1 MLYAIVVVLVLI
13 ADQLMKYWVTANIT
27 LNSGSVELIPGI
39 LKLVNIHNDG
49 AAFSL
54 FPGYRWIF
62 VGLAAAVTIAVILAL
77 IFHWIK
83 SGFGRWMAVLTMA
96 GALGNAIDRAIYG
109 YVVDMFVIE
118 PVKFIQVF
126 NVADIFITVGGILF
140 CLYLII
146 SGGRYQVKRAASP
159 SGEDTA
165 VGPVEEPELAE
176 EIVDV
181 PVKEPDVPEEVAE
194 KPDAEAPEEEISPE
208 PEPDEEE
215 IEDEEETS
223 EEYSLFADEPAEEE
237 PEEEL
242 EEVSETPVE
251 EDAPFQEE
259 PEEEGDL
266 EEESSPDE
274 EDSLEEEPASD
285 EEDSLEEPLPNEE
298 DALEEESA
306 PDEED
311 VLEEESAPDE
321 EDPSPDEEAVPEE
334 GLAPSEE
341 AAPEEDLHQENT
353 APAEEEYLE
362 EPTQMEMDLDP
373 ETEEDVPEEK
383 PEDLPVADPVEP
395 ETEEEFSFTLEDIL
409 NEFR

>member
-146 SGGRYQVKRAASP
+146 SGGRYQVKRVTSPGGDDAAK
-159 SGEDTA
+159 
-165 VGPVEEPELAE
+165 GPVEELEPAAE
-176 EIVDV
+176 IEAV
-181 PVKEPDVPEEVAE
+181 PVEEPDVLEEDTE
-194 KPDAEAPEEEISPE
+194 EPDEEAPEAGDALQE
-208 PEPDEEE
+208 PEPDEEEE

-223 EEYSLFADEPAEEE
+223 EEYILSTDEPAEEDS
-237 PEEEL
+237 EEE
-242 EEVSETPVE
+242 VE
-251 EDAPFQEE
+251 EGSEDPVDEEPPFQKE
-259 PEEEGDL
+259 PV
-266 EEESSPDE
+266 
-274 EDSLEEEPASD
+274 
-285 EEDSLEEPLPNEE
+285 
-298 DALEEESA
+298 
-306 PDEED
+306 EED
-311 VLEEESAPDE
+311 VLEEEPVSEEETPKEELVPDEDALPEEETAPDE
-321 EDPSPDEEAVPEE
+321 ETASEEEPVSDEEAVPEE
-334 GLAPSEE
+334 ELTQEE
-341 AAPEEDLHQENT
+341 AEPTEED
-353 APAEEEYLE
+353 YLE

-373 ETEEDVPEEK
+373 EPEEVVPAEESE
-383 PEDLPVADPVEP
+383 PEELPVAEPEIEPEEP

>member
-13 ADQLMKYWVTANIT
+13 ADQLVKYWVTANIT

-146 SGGRYQVKRAASP
+146 SGGRYQVKRVASP
-159 SGEDTA
+159 DGKPTA
-165 VGPVEEPELAE
+165 KAPLEELEPAE
-176 EIVDV
+176 EIPVAIAEDEEPV
-181 PVKEPDVPEEVAE
+181 PTEEDEEVTE
-194 KPDAEAPEEEISPE
+194 
-208 PEPDEEE
+208 DE
-215 IEDEEETS
+215 EEETS
-223 EEYSLFADEPAEEE
+223 EEYSLASDESTEEESEEEAEEE
-237 PEEEL
+237 PEEIL
-242 EEVSETPVE
+242 QEEVP
-251 EDAPFQEE
+251 AQEE
-259 PEEEGDL
+259 PEEEAAP
-266 EEESSPDE
+266 E
-274 EDSLEEEPASD
+274 EEEPAPV
-285 EEDSLEEPLPNEE
+285 EEVVPEEEAAPDQEA
-298 DALEEESA
+298 ALEEESET
-306 PDEED
+306 DEET
-311 VLEEESAPDE
+311 V
-321 EDPSPDEEAVPEE
+321 
-334 GLAPSEE
+334 
-341 AAPEEDLHQENT
+341 PEEDLSREEP

-373 ETEEDVPEEK
+373 EPEEVVPAEE
-383 PEDLPVADPVEP
+383 PEELPAAEPETEPVES

>member
-13 ADQLMKYWVTANIT
+13 ADQLVKYWVTANIT

-146 SGGRYQVKRAASP
+146 SGGRYQVKRVASP
-159 SGEDTA
+159 DGKPTAKAPLEELEPAEEIPVAIAEDEE
-165 VGPVEEPELAE
+165 PVPTEEVEETLDDEPTEEEPEDA
-176 EIVDV
+176 
-181 PVKEPDVPEEVAE
+181 PVVPES
-194 KPDAEAPEEEISPE
+194 DPE
-208 PEPDEEE
+208 DEEV
-215 IEDEEETS
+215 IEDEEEETS
-223 EEYSLFADEPAEEE
+223 EEYSLASDESTEEESEEEAEEE
-237 PEEEL
+237 PEEIL
-242 EEVSETPVE
+242 QEEVP
-251 EDAPFQEE
+251 AQEE
-259 PEEEGDL
+259 PEEEAAP
-266 EEESSPDE
+266 E
-274 EDSLEEEPASD
+274 EEEPAPV
-285 EEDSLEEPLPNEE
+285 EEVVPEEEAAPDQEA
-298 DALEEESA
+298 ALEEESET
-306 PDEED
+306 DEET
-311 VLEEESAPDE
+311 V
-321 EDPSPDEEAVPEE
+321 
-334 GLAPSEE
+334 
-341 AAPEEDLHQENT
+341 PEEDLSREEP

-373 ETEEDVPEEK
+373 EPEEVVPAEE
-383 PEDLPVADPVEP
+383 PEELPAAEPETEPVES

>member
-13 ADQLMKYWVTANIT
+13 ADQLVKYWVTANIT

-146 SGGRYQVKRAASP
+146 SGGRYQVKRVASP
-159 SGEDTA
+159 DGKPTAKAPLEELEPAEEIPVAIAEDEEPIPTEE
-165 VGPVEEPELAE
+165 VEETLDDEPTEEEPEDA
-176 EIVDV
+176 
-181 PVKEPDVPEEVAE
+181 PVVPE
-194 KPDAEAPEEEISPE
+194 SE
-208 PEPDEEE
+208 PEDEEVT
-215 IEDEEETS
+215 EDEEEETS
-223 EEYSLFADEPAEEE
+223 EEYSLASDESTEEESEEEAEEE
-237 PEEEL
+237 PEEIL
-242 EEVSETPVE
+242 QEEVP
-251 EDAPFQEE
+251 AQEE
-259 PEEEGDL
+259 PEEEAAP
-266 EEESSPDE
+266 E
-274 EDSLEEEPASD
+274 EEEPAPV
-285 EEDSLEEPLPNEE
+285 EEVVPEEEAAPDQEA
-298 DALEEESA
+298 ALEEESET
-306 PDEED
+306 DEET
-311 VLEEESAPDE
+311 V
-321 EDPSPDEEAVPEE
+321 
-334 GLAPSEE
+334 
-341 AAPEEDLHQENT
+341 PEEDLSREEP

-373 ETEEDVPEEK
+373 EPEEVVPAEE
-383 PEDLPVADPVEP
+383 PEELPAAEPETEPVES

>member
-13 ADQLMKYWVTANIT
+13 ADQLVKYWVTANIT

-146 SGGRYQVKRAASP
+146 SGGRYQVKRVASP
-159 SGEDTA
+159 DGKPTAKAPLEELEPAEEIPVAIAEDEE
-165 VGPVEEPELAE
+165 PVPTEEVEETLDDEPTEEEPEDA
-176 EIVDV
+176 
-181 PVKEPDVPEEVAE
+181 PVVPE
-194 KPDAEAPEEEISPE
+194 SE
-208 PEPDEEE
+208 PEDEEVT
-215 IEDEEETS
+215 EDEEEETS
-223 EEYSLFADEPAEEE
+223 EEYSLASDESTEEESEEEAEEE
-237 PEEEL
+237 PEEIL
-242 EEVSETPVE
+242 QEEVP
-251 EDAPFQEE
+251 AQEE
-259 PEEEGDL
+259 PEEEAAP
-266 EEESSPDE
+266 E
-274 EDSLEEEPASD
+274 EEEPAPV
-285 EEDSLEEPLPNEE
+285 EEVVPEEEAAPDQEA
-298 DALEEESA
+298 ALEEESET
-306 PDEED
+306 DEET
-311 VLEEESAPDE
+311 V
-321 EDPSPDEEAVPEE
+321 
-334 GLAPSEE
+334 
-341 AAPEEDLHQENT
+341 PEEDLSREEP

-373 ETEEDVPEEK
+373 EPEEVVPAEE
-383 PEDLPVADPVEP
+383 PEELPAAEP
-395 ETEEEFSFTLEDIL
+395 ETEPVESETEEDFSFTLEDIL
-409 NEFR
+409 NELR

>member
-13 ADQLMKYWVTANIT
+13 ADQLVKYWVTANIT

-146 SGGRYQVKRAASP
+146 SGGRYQVKRVASP
-159 SGEDTA
+159 DGKPTAKAPLEELEPAEEIPVAIAEDEE
-165 VGPVEEPELAE
+165 PVPTEEVEETLDDEPTEEEPEDA
-176 EIVDV
+176 
-181 PVKEPDVPEEVAE
+181 PVVPE
-194 KPDAEAPEEEISPE
+194 SE
-208 PEPDEEE
+208 PEDEEVT
-215 IEDEEETS
+215 EDEEEETS
-223 EEYSLFADEPAEEE
+223 EEYSLASDESTEEEAEEEAEEE
-237 PEEEL
+237 PEEIL
-242 EEVSETPVE
+242 QEEVP
-251 EDAPFQEE
+251 AQEE
-259 PEEEGDL
+259 PEEEAAP
-266 EEESSPDE
+266 E
-274 EDSLEEEPASD
+274 EEEPAPV
-285 EEDSLEEPLPNEE
+285 EEVVPEEEAAPDQEA
-298 DALEEESA
+298 ALEEESET
-306 PDEED
+306 DEET
-311 VLEEESAPDE
+311 V
-321 EDPSPDEEAVPEE
+321 
-334 GLAPSEE
+334 
-341 AAPEEDLHQENT
+341 PEEDLSREEP

-373 ETEEDVPEEK
+373 EPEEVVPAEE
-383 PEDLPVADPVEP
+383 PEELPAAEPETEPVES

>member
-13 ADQLMKYWVTANIT
+13 ADQLVKYWVTANIT

-146 SGGRYQVKRAASP
+146 SGGRYQVKRVASP
-159 SGEDTA
+159 ASEVPAPAPAEGPARSELLSEDA
-165 VGPVEEPELAE
+165 VDEAVPEEEPEEETESEEEAE
-176 EIVDV
+176 NDGAE
-181 PVKEPDVPEEVAE
+181 VPEEASAV
-194 KPDAEAPEEEISPE
+194 EEEPAIEEE
-208 PEPDEEE
+208 PEAEEVPAEEE
-215 IEDEEETS
+215 EEETS
-223 EEYSLFADEPAEEE
+223 EEYILSDNDAPEEE
-237 PEEEL
+237 PEDDSAPEDEEL
-242 EEVSETPVE
+242 DSEP
-251 EDAPFQEE
+251 
-259 PEEEGDL
+259 
-266 EEESSPDE
+266 
-274 EDSLEEEPASD
+274 
-285 EEDSLEEPLPNEE
+285 
-298 DALEEESA
+298 
-306 PDEED
+306 
-311 VLEEESAPDE
+311 
-321 EDPSPDEEAVPEE
+321 
-334 GLAPSEE
+334 
-341 AAPEEDLHQENT
+341 
-353 APAEEEYLE
+353 EEEYLE

-373 ETEEDVPEEK
+373 EPEAEAEEAAVMAEPEPEEI
-383 PEDLPVADPVEP
+383 PAVEP
-395 ETEEEFSFTLEDIL
+395 EEEPEMEAAEPEPEEEEELSFSLEDIL

>member
-13 ADQLMKYWVTANIT
+13 ADQLVKYWVTANIT

-146 SGGRYQVKRAASP
+146 SGGRYQVKRVASP
-159 SGEDTA
+159 DGKPTAKAPLEELEPAEEIPVAIAEDEE
-165 VGPVEEPELAE
+165 PVPTEEVEETLDDEPTEEEPEDA
-176 EIVDV
+176 
-181 PVKEPDVPEEVAE
+181 PVVPE
-194 KPDAEAPEEEISPE
+194 SE
-208 PEPDEEE
+208 PEDEEVT
-215 IEDEEETS
+215 EDEEEETS
-223 EEYSLFADEPAEEE
+223 EEYSLASDE
-237 PEEEL
+237 
-242 EEVSETPVE
+242 ST
-251 EDAPFQEE
+251 
-259 PEEEGDL
+259 
-266 EEESSPDE
+266 EEESE
-274 EDSLEEEPASD
+274 
-285 EEDSLEEPLPNEE
+285 
-298 DALEEESA
+298 
-306 PDEED
+306 
-311 VLEEESAPDE
+311 
-321 EDPSPDEEAVPEE
+321 
-334 GLAPSEE
+334 EE
-341 AAPEEDLHQENT
+341 AAPEEEEPAPVEEVVPEEEAAPDQEAALEEESETDEETVPEEDLSREEP

-373 ETEEDVPEEK
+373 EPEEVVPAEE
-383 PEDLPVADPVEP
+383 PEELPAAEPETEPVES

>member
-77 IFHWIK
+77 VFRWIK

-146 SGGRYQVKRAASP
+146 SGGRYQVKRVASP
-159 SGEDTA
+159 DGKPTA
-165 VGPVEEPELAE
+165 KAPLEELEPAE
-176 EIVDV
+176 EIPAAIPEDEAPV
-181 PVKEPDVPEEVAE
+181 PTEEVEETLDDEPEEASVVPE
-194 KPDAEAPEEEISPE
+194 SE
-208 PEPDEEE
+208 PEDEEVT
-215 IEDEEETS
+215 EDEEEETS
-223 EEYSLFADEPAEEE
+223 EEYSLSSDESTAEEPEEEAEEE
-237 PEEEL
+237 PEEIL
-242 EEVSETPVE
+242 EEEVP
-251 EDAPFQEE
+251 AQEE
-259 PEEEGDL
+259 PGEEAASE
-266 EEESSPDE
+266 
-274 EDSLEEEPASD
+274 EEEPAPI
-285 EEDSLEEPLPNEE
+285 EE
-298 DALEEESA
+298 
-306 PDEED
+306 
-311 VLEEESAPDE
+311 V
-321 EDPSPDEEAVPEE
+321 VPEE
-334 GLAPSEE
+334 EPAPDQEAAQEEGPATDEETVPEE
-341 AAPEEDLHQENT
+341 ALSQEDP

-373 ETEEDVPEEK
+373 EPEEIVPAEE
-383 PEDLPVADPVEP
+383 PEELLAAEPETEPVEP
-395 ETEEEFSFTLEDIL
+395 ETEEDFSFTLEDIL

>member
-13 ADQLMKYWVTANIT
+13 ADQLVKYWVTANIT

-146 SGGRYQVKRAASP
+146 SGGRYQVKRVASP
-159 SGEDTA
+159 DGKPTAKAPLEELEPAEEIPVAIAEDEE
-165 VGPVEEPELAE
+165 PVPTEEVEETLDDEPTEEEPEDA
-176 EIVDV
+176 
-181 PVKEPDVPEEVAE
+181 PVVPE
-194 KPDAEAPEEEISPE
+194 SE
-208 PEPDEEE
+208 PEDEEVT
-215 IEDEEETS
+215 EDEEEETS
-223 EEYSLFADEPAEEE
+223 EEYSLASDESTEEESEEEAEEE
-237 PEEEL
+237 PEEIL
-242 EEVSETPVE
+242 QEEVP
-251 EDAPFQEE
+251 AQEE
-259 PEEEGDL
+259 PEEEAAP
-266 EEESSPDE
+266 E
-274 EDSLEEEPASD
+274 EEEPAPV
-285 EEDSLEEPLPNEE
+285 EEVVPEEEAAPDQEA
-298 DALEEESA
+298 ALEEESET
-306 PDEED
+306 DEET
-311 VLEEESAPDE
+311 V
-321 EDPSPDEEAVPEE
+321 
-334 GLAPSEE
+334 
-341 AAPEEDLHQENT
+341 PEEDLSREEP
-353 APAEEEYLE
+353 APAKEEYLE

-373 ETEEDVPEEK
+373 EPEEVVPAEE
-383 PEDLPVADPVEP
+383 PEELPAAEP
-395 ETEEEFSFTLEDIL
+395 ETEPVESETEEDFSFTLEDIL

>member
-13 ADQLMKYWVTANIT
+13 ADQLVKYWVTANIT

-146 SGGRYQVKRAASP
+146 SGGRYQVKRVASP
-159 SGEDTA
+159 DGKPTAKAPLEELEPAEEIPVAIAEDKE
-165 VGPVEEPELAE
+165 PVPTEEVEETLDDEPTEEEPEDA
-176 EIVDV
+176 
-181 PVKEPDVPEEVAE
+181 PVVPE
-194 KPDAEAPEEEISPE
+194 SE
-208 PEPDEEE
+208 PEDEEVT
-215 IEDEEETS
+215 EDEEEETS
-223 EEYSLFADEPAEEE
+223 EEYSLASDEATEEESEEEAEEE
-237 PEEEL
+237 PEEIL
-242 EEVSETPVE
+242 QEEVP
-251 EDAPFQEE
+251 AQEE
-259 PEEEGDL
+259 PEEEAAP
-266 EEESSPDE
+266 E
-274 EDSLEEEPASD
+274 EEEPAPV
-285 EEDSLEEPLPNEE
+285 EEVVPEEEAAPDQEA
-298 DALEEESA
+298 ALEEESET
-306 PDEED
+306 DEET
-311 VLEEESAPDE
+311 V
-321 EDPSPDEEAVPEE
+321 
-334 GLAPSEE
+334 
-341 AAPEEDLHQENT
+341 PEEDLSREEP

-373 ETEEDVPEEK
+373 EPEEVVPAEE
-383 PEDLPVADPVEP
+383 PEELPAAEPETEPVES

>member
-13 ADQLMKYWVTANIT
+13 ADQLVKYWVTANIT

-146 SGGRYQVKRAASP
+146 SGGRYQVKRVASP
-159 SGEDTA
+159 DGKPTAKAPLEELEPAEEIPVAIAEDEE
-165 VGPVEEPELAE
+165 PVPTEEVEETLDDEPTEEEPEDA
-176 EIVDV
+176 
-181 PVKEPDVPEEVAE
+181 PVVPE
-194 KPDAEAPEEEISPE
+194 SE
-208 PEPDEEE
+208 PEDEEVT
-215 IEDEEETS
+215 EDEEEETS
-223 EEYSLFADEPAEEE
+223 EEYSLASDESTEEESEEEAEEE
-237 PEEEL
+237 PEEIL
-242 EEVSETPVE
+242 QEEVP
-251 EDAPFQEE
+251 AQEE
-259 PEEEGDL
+259 PEEEAAP
-266 EEESSPDE
+266 E
-274 EDSLEEEPASD
+274 EEEPAPV
-285 EEDSLEEPLPNEE
+285 EEVVPEEEAAPDQEA
-298 DALEEESA
+298 ALEEESET
-306 PDEED
+306 DEET
-311 VLEEESAPDE
+311 V
-321 EDPSPDEEAVPEE
+321 
-334 GLAPSEE
+334 
-341 AAPEEDLHQENT
+341 PEEDLSREEP

-362 EPTQMEMDLDP
+362 EPTQMEIDLDP
-373 ETEEDVPEEK
+373 EPEEVVPAEE
-383 PEDLPVADPVEP
+383 PEELPAAEPETEPVES

>member
-13 ADQLMKYWVTANIT
+13 ADQLVKYWVTANIT

-146 SGGRYQVKRAASP
+146 SGGRYQVKRVASP
-159 SGEDTA
+159 DGKPTAKAPLEELEPAEEIPVAIAEDEE
-165 VGPVEEPELAE
+165 PVPTEEVEETLDDEPTEEEPEDA
-176 EIVDV
+176 
-181 PVKEPDVPEEVAE
+181 PVVPE
-194 KPDAEAPEEEISPE
+194 SE
-208 PEPDEEE
+208 PEDEEVT
-215 IEDEEETS
+215 EDEEEETS
-223 EEYSLFADEPAEEE
+223 EEYSLASDESTEEESEEEADEE
-237 PEEEL
+237 PEEIL
-242 EEVSETPVE
+242 QEEVP
-251 EDAPFQEE
+251 AQEE
-259 PEEEGDL
+259 PEEEAAP
-266 EEESSPDE
+266 E
-274 EDSLEEEPASD
+274 EEEPAPV
-285 EEDSLEEPLPNEE
+285 EEVVPEEEAAPDQEA
-298 DALEEESA
+298 ALEEESET
-306 PDEED
+306 DEET
-311 VLEEESAPDE
+311 V
-321 EDPSPDEEAVPEE
+321 
-334 GLAPSEE
+334 
-341 AAPEEDLHQENT
+341 PEEDLSREEP

-373 ETEEDVPEEK
+373 EPEEVVPAEE
-383 PEDLPVADPVEP
+383 PEELPAAEPETEPVES

>member
-13 ADQLMKYWVTANIT
+13 ADQLVKYWVTANIT

-146 SGGRYQVKRAASP
+146 SGGRYQVKRVASP
-159 SGEDTA
+159 DGKPTAKAPLEELEPAEEIPVAIAEDEE
-165 VGPVEEPELAE
+165 PVTTEEVEETLDDEPTEEEPE
-176 EIVDV
+176 DV
-181 PVKEPDVPEEVAE
+181 PVVPE
-194 KPDAEAPEEEISPE
+194 SE
-208 PEPDEEE
+208 PEDEEVT
-215 IEDEEETS
+215 EDEEEETS
-223 EEYSLFADEPAEEE
+223 EEYSLASDESTEEESEEEAEEE
-237 PEEEL
+237 PEEIL
-242 EEVSETPVE
+242 QEEVP
-251 EDAPFQEE
+251 AQEE
-259 PEEEGDL
+259 PEEEAAP
-266 EEESSPDE
+266 E
-274 EDSLEEEPASD
+274 EEEPAPV
-285 EEDSLEEPLPNEE
+285 EEVVPEEEAAPDQEA
-298 DALEEESA
+298 ALEEESET
-306 PDEED
+306 DEET
-311 VLEEESAPDE
+311 V
-321 EDPSPDEEAVPEE
+321 
-334 GLAPSEE
+334 
-341 AAPEEDLHQENT
+341 PEEDLSREEP

-373 ETEEDVPEEK
+373 EPEEVVPAEE
-383 PEDLPVADPVEP
+383 PEELPAAEPETEPVES

>member
-77 IFHWIK
+77 IFKWIK

-146 SGGRYQVKRAASP
+146 SGGRYQVKRVTGTDAETKAP
-159 SGEDTA
+159 A
-165 VGPVEEPELAE
+165 EEPEEAAGDPE
-176 EIVDV
+176 
-181 PVKEPDVPEEVAE
+181 VPEEEPVGVAE
-194 KPDAEAPEEEISPE
+194 EAADEEEPADDDTEPDPEKEPKEEDTSDEETSPEEE
-208 PEPDEEE
+208 EEE
-215 IEDEEETS
+215 DTS
-223 EEYSLFADEPAEEE
+223 EEYSLSDSEEPEEEDGSEEPEEEDLPNEEEFSPEETESEEEPSEDTAEEE
-237 PEEEL
+237 PEESVSDEEEEL
-242 EEVSETPVE
+242 EE
-251 EDAPFQEE
+251 
-259 PEEEGDL
+259 PE
-266 EEESSPDE
+266 
-274 EDSLEEEPASD
+274 
-285 EEDSLEEPLPNEE
+285 
-298 DALEEESA
+298 
-306 PDEED
+306 
-311 VLEEESAPDE
+311 
-321 EDPSPDEEAVPEE
+321 
-334 GLAPSEE
+334 
-341 AAPEEDLHQENT
+341 
-353 APAEEEYLE
+353 
-362 EPTQMEMDLDP
+362 QMELDLDP
-373 ETEEDVPEEK
+373 ESAPAEDVPEEE
-383 PEDLPVADPVEP
+383 PAAEEIEEEEP
-395 ETEEEFSFTLEDIL
+395 EIEAEISAEPEEEFSFSLEDIL

>member
-13 ADQLMKYWVTANIT
+13 ADQLVKYWVTANIT

-146 SGGRYQVKRAASP
+146 SGGRYQVKRVASP
-159 SGEDTA
+159 DGKPTAKAPLEELEPAEEIPVAIAEDEE
-165 VGPVEEPELAE
+165 PVPTEEVEETLDDEPTEEEPEDA
-176 EIVDV
+176 
-181 PVKEPDVPEEVAE
+181 PVVPE
-194 KPDAEAPEEEISPE
+194 SE
-208 PEPDEEE
+208 PEDEEVT
-215 IEDEEETS
+215 EDEEEETS
-223 EEYSLFADEPAEEE
+223 EEYSLASDESTEEESEEEAEEE
-237 PEEEL
+237 PEEIL
-242 EEVSETPVE
+242 QEEVP
-251 EDAPFQEE
+251 AQEE
-259 PEEEGDL
+259 PEEEAAP
-266 EEESSPDE
+266 E
-274 EDSLEEEPASD
+274 EEEPAPV
-285 EEDSLEEPLPNEE
+285 EEVVPEEEAAPDQEA
-298 DALEEESA
+298 ALEEESET
-306 PDEED
+306 DEET
-311 VLEEESAPDE
+311 V
-321 EDPSPDEEAVPEE
+321 
-334 GLAPSEE
+334 
-341 AAPEEDLHQENT
+341 PEEDLSREEP

-373 ETEEDVPEEK
+373 EPEEVVPAEE
-383 PEDLPVADPVEP
+383 PEELPAAEP
-395 ETEEEFSFTLEDIL
+395 ETEPVESETEEKFSFTLEDIL

>member
-146 SGGRYQVKRAASP
+146 SGGRYQVKRVASP
-159 SGEDTA
+159 DGKPTAKAPLEELEPAEEIPVAIAEDEE
-165 VGPVEEPELAE
+165 PVPTEEVEETLDDEPTEEEPEDA
-176 EIVDV
+176 
-181 PVKEPDVPEEVAE
+181 PVVPE
-194 KPDAEAPEEEISPE
+194 SE
-208 PEPDEEE
+208 PEDEEVT
-215 IEDEEETS
+215 EDEEEETS
-223 EEYSLFADEPAEEE
+223 EEYSLASDESTAEESEEEAEEE
-237 PEEEL
+237 PEEIL
-242 EEVSETPVE
+242 QEEVP
-251 EDAPFQEE
+251 AQEE
-259 PEEEGDL
+259 PEEEAAP
-266 EEESSPDE
+266 E
-274 EDSLEEEPASD
+274 EEEPAPV
-285 EEDSLEEPLPNEE
+285 EEVVPEEEAAPDQEA
-298 DALEEESA
+298 ALEEESET
-306 PDEED
+306 DEET
-311 VLEEESAPDE
+311 V
-321 EDPSPDEEAVPEE
+321 
-334 GLAPSEE
+334 
-341 AAPEEDLHQENT
+341 PEEDLSREEP

-373 ETEEDVPEEK
+373 EPEEVVPAEE
-383 PEDLPVADPVEP
+383 PEELPAAEPETEPVES

>member
-13 ADQLMKYWVTANIT
+13 ADQLVKYWVTANIT

-146 SGGRYQVKRAASP
+146 SGGRYQVKRVASP
-159 SGEDTA
+159 DGKPTAKAPLEELEPAEEIPVAIAEDEE
-165 VGPVEEPELAE
+165 PVPTEEVEETLDDEPTEEEPEDA
-176 EIVDV
+176 
-181 PVKEPDVPEEVAE
+181 PVVPE
-194 KPDAEAPEEEISPE
+194 SE
-208 PEPDEEE
+208 PEDEEVT
-215 IEDEEETS
+215 EDEEEETS
-223 EEYSLFADEPAEEE
+223 EEYSLASDESTEEESEEEAEEE
-237 PEEEL
+237 PEEIL
-242 EEVSETPVE
+242 QEEVP
-251 EDAPFQEE
+251 AQEE
-259 PEEEGDL
+259 PEEEAAP
-266 EEESSPDE
+266 E
-274 EDSLEEEPASD
+274 EEEPAPV
-285 EEDSLEEPLPNEE
+285 EEVVPEEEAAPDQEA
-298 DALEEESA
+298 ALEEESET
-306 PDEED
+306 DEET
-311 VLEEESAPDE
+311 V
-321 EDPSPDEEAVPEE
+321 
-334 GLAPSEE
+334 
-341 AAPEEDLHQENT
+341 PEEDLSQEEP

-373 ETEEDVPEEK
+373 EPEEVVPAEE
-383 PEDLPVADPVEP
+383 PEELPAAEPETEPVES

>member
-13 ADQLMKYWVTANIT
+13 ADQLVKYWVTANIT

-146 SGGRYQVKRAASP
+146 SGGRYQVKRVASP
-159 SGEDTA
+159 DGKPTAKAPLEKLEPAEEIPVAIAEDEE
-165 VGPVEEPELAE
+165 PVPTEEVEETLDDEPTEEEPEDA
-176 EIVDV
+176 
-181 PVKEPDVPEEVAE
+181 PVVPE
-194 KPDAEAPEEEISPE
+194 SE
-208 PEPDEEE
+208 PEDEEVT
-215 IEDEEETS
+215 EDEEEETS
-223 EEYSLFADEPAEEE
+223 EEYSLASDESTEEESEEEAEEE
-237 PEEEL
+237 PEEIL
-242 EEVSETPVE
+242 QEEVP
-251 EDAPFQEE
+251 AQEE
-259 PEEEGDL
+259 PEEEAAP
-266 EEESSPDE
+266 E
-274 EDSLEEEPASD
+274 EEEPAPV
-285 EEDSLEEPLPNEE
+285 EEVVPEEEAAPDQEA
-298 DALEEESA
+298 ALEEESET
-306 PDEED
+306 DEET
-311 VLEEESAPDE
+311 V
-321 EDPSPDEEAVPEE
+321 
-334 GLAPSEE
+334 
-341 AAPEEDLHQENT
+341 PEEDLSREEP

-373 ETEEDVPEEK
+373 EPEEVVPAEE
-383 PEDLPVADPVEP
+383 PEELPAAEPETEPVES

>member
-13 ADQLMKYWVTANIT
+13 ADQLVKYWVTANIT

-146 SGGRYQVKRAASP
+146 SGGRYQVKRVASP
-159 SGEDTA
+159 DGKPTAKAPLEELEPAEEIPVAIAEDEE
-165 VGPVEEPELAE
+165 PVPTEEVEETLDDEPTEEEPEDA
-176 EIVDV
+176 
-181 PVKEPDVPEEVAE
+181 PVVPES
-194 KPDAEAPEEEISPE
+194 DPE
-208 PEPDEEE
+208 DEEVT
-215 IEDEEETS
+215 EDEEEETS
-223 EEYSLFADEPAEEE
+223 EEYSLASDESTEEESEEEAEEE
-237 PEEEL
+237 PEEIL
-242 EEVSETPVE
+242 QEEVP
-251 EDAPFQEE
+251 AQEE
-259 PEEEGDL
+259 PEEEAAP
-266 EEESSPDE
+266 E
-274 EDSLEEEPASD
+274 EEEPAPV
-285 EEDSLEEPLPNEE
+285 EEVVPEEEAAPDQEA
-298 DALEEESA
+298 ALEEESET
-306 PDEED
+306 DEET
-311 VLEEESAPDE
+311 V
-321 EDPSPDEEAVPEE
+321 
-334 GLAPSEE
+334 
-341 AAPEEDLHQENT
+341 PEEDLSREEP

-373 ETEEDVPEEK
+373 EPEEVVPAEE
-383 PEDLPVADPVEP
+383 PEELPAAEPETEPVES

>member
-146 SGGRYQVKRAASP
+146 SGGRYQVKRVASP
-159 SGEDTA
+159 DGKPTAKAPLEELEPAEEIPVAIAEDEE
-165 VGPVEEPELAE
+165 PVPTEEVEETLDDEPTEEEPEDA
-176 EIVDV
+176 
-181 PVKEPDVPEEVAE
+181 PVVPES
-194 KPDAEAPEEEISPE
+194 DPE
-208 PEPDEEE
+208 DEEVT
-215 IEDEEETS
+215 EDEEEETS
-223 EEYSLFADEPAEEE
+223 EEYSLASDESTAEEPEEEAEEE
-237 PEEEL
+237 PEEIL
-242 EEVSETPVE
+242 QEEVP
-251 EDAPFQEE
+251 AQEE
-259 PEEEGDL
+259 PEEEAAP
-266 EEESSPDE
+266 E
-274 EDSLEEEPASD
+274 EEEPAPV
-285 EEDSLEEPLPNEE
+285 EEVVPEEEAAPDQEA
-298 DALEEESA
+298 ALEEESET
-306 PDEED
+306 DEET
-311 VLEEESAPDE
+311 V
-321 EDPSPDEEAVPEE
+321 
-334 GLAPSEE
+334 
-341 AAPEEDLHQENT
+341 PEEDLSQEEP

-373 ETEEDVPEEK
+373 EPEEVVPAEE
-383 PEDLPVADPVEP
+383 PEELPAAEPETEPVES

>member
-13 ADQLMKYWVTANIT
+13 ADQLVKYWVTANIT

-146 SGGRYQVKRAASP
+146 SGGRYQVKRVASP
-159 SGEDTA
+159 DGKPTAKAPLEELEPAEEIPVAIAEDEE
-165 VGPVEEPELAE
+165 PVPTEEVEETLDDEPTEEEPEDA
-176 EIVDV
+176 
-181 PVKEPDVPEEVAE
+181 PVVPE
-194 KPDAEAPEEEISPE
+194 SE
-208 PEPDEEE
+208 PEDEEVT
-215 IEDEEETS
+215 EDEEEETS
-223 EEYSLFADEPAEEE
+223 EEYSLASDESTEEESEEEAEEE
-237 PEEEL
+237 PEEIL
-242 EEVSETPVE
+242 QEEVPT
-251 EDAPFQEE
+251 QEE
-259 PEEEGDL
+259 PEEEAAP
-266 EEESSPDE
+266 E
-274 EDSLEEEPASD
+274 EEEPAPV
-285 EEDSLEEPLPNEE
+285 EEVVPEEEAAPDQEA
-298 DALEEESA
+298 ALEEESET
-306 PDEED
+306 DEET
-311 VLEEESAPDE
+311 V
-321 EDPSPDEEAVPEE
+321 
-334 GLAPSEE
+334 
-341 AAPEEDLHQENT
+341 PEEDLSREEP

-373 ETEEDVPEEK
+373 EPEEVVPAEE
-383 PEDLPVADPVEP
+383 PEELPAAEPETEPVES

>member
-13 ADQLMKYWVTANIT
+13 ADQLVKYWVTANIT

-146 SGGRYQVKRAASP
+146 SGGRYQVKRVASP
-159 SGEDTA
+159 DGKPTAKAPLEELEPAEEIPVAIAEDEE
-165 VGPVEEPELAE
+165 PVPTEEVEETLDDEPTEEEPEDA
-176 EIVDV
+176 
-181 PVKEPDVPEEVAE
+181 PVVPE
-194 KPDAEAPEEEISPE
+194 SE
-208 PEPDEEE
+208 PEDEEVT
-215 IEDEEETS
+215 EDEEEETS
-223 EEYSLFADEPAEEE
+223 EEYSLASDESTEEESEEEAEEE
-237 PEEEL
+237 PEEIL
-242 EEVSETPVE
+242 QEEVP
-251 EDAPFQEE
+251 AQEE
-259 PEEEGDL
+259 PEEEAAP
-266 EEESSPDE
+266 E
-274 EDSLEEEPASD
+274 EEEPAPV
-285 EEDSLEEPLPNEE
+285 EEVVPEEEAAPDQEA
-298 DALEEESA
+298 ALEEESET
-306 PDEED
+306 DEET
-311 VLEEESAPDE
+311 V
-321 EDPSPDEEAVPEE
+321 
-334 GLAPSEE
+334 
-341 AAPEEDLHQENT
+341 PEEDLSREEP

-373 ETEEDVPEEK
+373 EPEEVV
-383 PEDLPVADPVEP
+383 PAEEP
-395 ETEEEFSFTLEDIL
+395 EERKTS
-409 NEFR
+409 

>member
-13 ADQLMKYWVTANIT
+13 ADQLVKYWVTANIT

-146 SGGRYQVKRAASP
+146 SGGRYQVKRVASP
-159 SGEDTA
+159 ASEVPAPAPAEGPARSELLSEDA
-165 VGPVEEPELAE
+165 VDEAVPEEEPEEETESEEEAE
-176 EIVDV
+176 NDGAE
-181 PVKEPDVPEEVAE
+181 VPEEASAV
-194 KPDAEAPEEEISPE
+194 EEEPAIEEE
-208 PEPDEEE
+208 PEAEEE
-215 IEDEEETS
+215 EEETS
-223 EEYSLFADEPAEEE
+223 EEYILSDNDAPEEE
-237 PEEEL
+237 PEENM
-242 EEVSETPVE
+242 EEISEDDP
-251 EDAPFQEE
+251 DAVISEEE
-259 PEEEGDL
+259 PEN
-266 EEESSPDE
+266 
-274 EDSLEEEPASD
+274 DSAPE
-285 EEDSLEEPLPNEE
+285 NEE
-298 DALEEESA
+298 LD
-306 PDEED
+306 
-311 VLEEESAPDE
+311 
-321 EDPSPDEEAVPEE
+321 
-334 GLAPSEE
+334 SE
-341 AAPEEDLHQENT
+341 P
-353 APAEEEYLE
+353 EEEYLE

-373 ETEEDVPEEK
+373 EPEAEAEEAAVMAEPEPEEI
-383 PEDLPVADPVEP
+383 PAVEP
-395 ETEEEFSFTLEDIL
+395 EEEPEMEAAEPEPEEEEELSFSLEDIL

>member
-13 ADQLMKYWVTANIT
+13 ADQLVKYWVTANIT

-146 SGGRYQVKRAASP
+146 SGGRYQVKRVASP
-159 SGEDTA
+159 DGKPTAKAPLEELEPAEEIPVAIAEDEE
-165 VGPVEEPELAE
+165 PVPTEEVEETLDDEPTEEEPEDA
-176 EIVDV
+176 
-181 PVKEPDVPEEVAE
+181 PVVPE
-194 KPDAEAPEEEISPE
+194 SE
-208 PEPDEEE
+208 PEDEEVT
-215 IEDEEETS
+215 EDEEEETS
-223 EEYSLFADEPAEEE
+223 EEYSLASDESTEEESEEEAEEE
-237 PEEEL
+237 PEEIL
-242 EEVSETPVE
+242 QEEVP
-251 EDAPFQEE
+251 AQEE
-259 PEEEGDL
+259 PEEEAAP
-266 EEESSPDE
+266 E
-274 EDSLEEEPASD
+274 EEEPAPV
-285 EEDSLEEPLPNEE
+285 EEVVPEEEAAPDQEA
-298 DALEEESA
+298 ALEEESET
-306 PDEED
+306 DEET
-311 VLEEESAPDE
+311 V
-321 EDPSPDEEAVPEE
+321 
-334 GLAPSEE
+334 
-341 AAPEEDLHQENT
+341 PEEDLSREEP
-353 APAEEEYLE
+353 APAKEEYLE

-373 ETEEDVPEEK
+373 EPEEVVPAEE
-383 PEDLPVADPVEP
+383 PEELPAAEPETEPVES

>member
-13 ADQLMKYWVTANIT
+13 ADQLVKYWVTANIT

-62 VGLAAAVTIAVILAL
+62 VGLAAAVTIGVILAL

-146 SGGRYQVKRAASP
+146 SGGRYQVKRVASP
-159 SGEDTA
+159 DGKPTAKAPLEELEPAEEIPVAIAEDEE
-165 VGPVEEPELAE
+165 PVPTEEVEETLDDEPTEEEPEDA
-176 EIVDV
+176 
-181 PVKEPDVPEEVAE
+181 PVVPE
-194 KPDAEAPEEEISPE
+194 SE
-208 PEPDEEE
+208 PEDEEVT
-215 IEDEEETS
+215 EDEEEETS
-223 EEYSLFADEPAEEE
+223 EEYSLASDESTEEESEEEAEEE
-237 PEEEL
+237 PEEIL
-242 EEVSETPVE
+242 QEEVP
-251 EDAPFQEE
+251 AQEE
-259 PEEEGDL
+259 PEEEAAP
-266 EEESSPDE
+266 E
-274 EDSLEEEPASD
+274 EEEPAPV
-285 EEDSLEEPLPNEE
+285 EEVVPEEEAAPDQEA
-298 DALEEESA
+298 ALEEESET
-306 PDEED
+306 DEET
-311 VLEEESAPDE
+311 V
-321 EDPSPDEEAVPEE
+321 
-334 GLAPSEE
+334 
-341 AAPEEDLHQENT
+341 PEEDLSREEP

-373 ETEEDVPEEK
+373 EPEEVVPAEE
-383 PEDLPVADPVEP
+383 PEELPAAEP
-395 ETEEEFSFTLEDIL
+395 ETEPVESETEEDFSFTLEDIL

>member
-13 ADQLMKYWVTANIT
+13 ADQLVKYWVTANIT

-146 SGGRYQVKRAASP
+146 SGGRYQVKRVASP
-159 SGEDTA
+159 DGKPTAKAPLEELEPAEEIPVAIAEDEE
-165 VGPVEEPELAE
+165 PVPTEEVEETLDDEPTEEEPEDA
-176 EIVDV
+176 
-181 PVKEPDVPEEVAE
+181 PVVPE
-194 KPDAEAPEEEISPE
+194 SE
-208 PEPDEEE
+208 PEDEEVT
-215 IEDEEETS
+215 EDEEEETS
-223 EEYSLFADEPAEEE
+223 EEYSLASDESTEEESEEEAEEE
-237 PEEEL
+237 PEEIL
-242 EEVSETPVE
+242 QEEVP
-251 EDAPFQEE
+251 AQEE
-259 PEEEGDL
+259 PEEEAAP
-266 EEESSPDE
+266 E
-274 EDSLEEEPASD
+274 EEEPAPV
-285 EEDSLEEPLPNEE
+285 EEVVPEEEAAPDQEA
-298 DALEEESA
+298 ALEEESET
-306 PDEED
+306 DEET
-311 VLEEESAPDE
+311 V
-321 EDPSPDEEAVPEE
+321 
-334 GLAPSEE
+334 
-341 AAPEEDLHQENT
+341 PEEDLSREEP

-373 ETEEDVPEEK
+373 EPEEVVPAEE
-383 PEDLPVADPVEP
+383 PEELPAAEP
-395 ETEEEFSFTLEDIL
+395 ETEPVESETEEDFSFTLEDIL

>member
-13 ADQLMKYWVTANIT
+13 ADQLVKYWVTANIT

-146 SGGRYQVKRAASP
+146 SGGRYQVKRVASP
-159 SGEDTA
+159 DGKPTAKAPLEELEPAEEIPVAIAEDEE
-165 VGPVEEPELAE
+165 PVPTEEVEETLDDEPTEEEPEDA
-176 EIVDV
+176 
-181 PVKEPDVPEEVAE
+181 PVVPE
-194 KPDAEAPEEEISPE
+194 SE
-208 PEPDEEE
+208 PEDEEVT
-215 IEDEEETS
+215 EDEEEETS
-223 EEYSLFADEPAEEE
+223 EEYSLASDESTEEESEEEAEEE
-237 PEEEL
+237 PEEIL
-242 EEVSETPVE
+242 QEEVP
-251 EDAPFQEE
+251 AQKE
-259 PEEEGDL
+259 PE
-266 EEESSPDE
+266 
-274 EDSLEEEPASD
+274 
-285 EEDSLEEPLPNEE
+285 
-298 DALEEESA
+298 
-306 PDEED
+306 
-311 VLEEESAPDE
+311 
-321 EDPSPDEEAVPEE
+321 
-334 GLAPSEE
+334 EE
-341 AAPEEDLHQENT
+341 AAPEEEEPAPVEEVVPEEEAAPDQEAALEEESETDEETVPEEDLSREEP

-373 ETEEDVPEEK
+373 EPEEVVPAEE
-383 PEDLPVADPVEP
+383 PEELPAAEPETEPVES

>member
-146 SGGRYQVKRAASP
+146 SGGRYQVKRVASP
-159 SGEDTA
+159 DGKPTAKAPLEELEPAEEIPVAIAEDEE
-165 VGPVEEPELAE
+165 PVPTEEVEETLDDEPTEEEPEDA
-176 EIVDV
+176 
-181 PVKEPDVPEEVAE
+181 PVVPE
-194 KPDAEAPEEEISPE
+194 SE
-208 PEPDEEE
+208 PEDEEVT
-215 IEDEEETS
+215 EDEEEETS
-223 EEYSLFADEPAEEE
+223 EEYSLASDESTEEESEEEAEEE
-237 PEEEL
+237 PEEIL
-242 EEVSETPVE
+242 QEEVP
-251 EDAPFQEE
+251 AQKE
-259 PEEEGDL
+259 PE
-266 EEESSPDE
+266 
-274 EDSLEEEPASD
+274 
-285 EEDSLEEPLPNEE
+285 
-298 DALEEESA
+298 
-306 PDEED
+306 
-311 VLEEESAPDE
+311 
-321 EDPSPDEEAVPEE
+321 
-334 GLAPSEE
+334 EE
-341 AAPEEDLHQENT
+341 AAPEEEEPAPVEEVVPEEEAAPDQEAALEEESETDEETVPEEDLSREDP

-373 ETEEDVPEEK
+373 EPEEVVPAEE
-383 PEDLPVADPVEP
+383 PEELPAAEPETEPVES

>member
-13 ADQLMKYWVTANIT
+13 ADQLVKYWVTANIT

-146 SGGRYQVKRAASP
+146 SGGRYQVKRVASP
-159 SGEDTA
+159 DGKPTAKAPLEELEPAEEIPVAIAEDEE
-165 VGPVEEPELAE
+165 PVPTEEVEETLDDEPTEEEPEDA
-176 EIVDV
+176 
-181 PVKEPDVPEEVAE
+181 PVVPE
-194 KPDAEAPEEEISPE
+194 SE
-208 PEPDEEE
+208 PEDEEVT
-215 IEDEEETS
+215 EDEEEETS
-223 EEYSLFADEPAEEE
+223 EEYSLASDESTEEESEEEAEEE
-237 PEEEL
+237 PEEIL
-242 EEVSETPVE
+242 QEEVP
-251 EDAPFQEE
+251 AQEE
-259 PEEEGDL
+259 PEEEVAP
-266 EEESSPDE
+266 E
-274 EDSLEEEPASD
+274 EEEPAPV
-285 EEDSLEEPLPNEE
+285 EEVVPEEEAAPDQEA
-298 DALEEESA
+298 ALEEESET
-306 PDEED
+306 DEET
-311 VLEEESAPDE
+311 V
-321 EDPSPDEEAVPEE
+321 
-334 GLAPSEE
+334 
-341 AAPEEDLHQENT
+341 PEEDLSREEP

-373 ETEEDVPEEK
+373 EPEEVVPAEE
-383 PEDLPVADPVEP
+383 PEELPAAEPETEPVES

>member
-13 ADQLMKYWVTANIT
+13 ADQLVKYWVTANIT

-62 VGLAAAVTIAVILAL
+62 VGLAAAVTLAVILAL

-146 SGGRYQVKRAASP
+146 SGGRYQVKRVASP
-159 SGEDTA
+159 DGKPTAKAPLEELEPAEEIPVAIAEDEE
-165 VGPVEEPELAE
+165 PVPTEEVEETLDDEPTEEEPEDA
-176 EIVDV
+176 
-181 PVKEPDVPEEVAE
+181 PVVPE
-194 KPDAEAPEEEISPE
+194 SE
-208 PEPDEEE
+208 PEDEEVT
-215 IEDEEETS
+215 EDEEEETS
-223 EEYSLFADEPAEEE
+223 EEYSLASDESTEEESEEEAEEE
-237 PEEEL
+237 PEEIL
-242 EEVSETPVE
+242 QEEVP
-251 EDAPFQEE
+251 AQEE
-259 PEEEGDL
+259 PEEEAAP
-266 EEESSPDE
+266 EEEDPAPVE
-274 EDSLEEEPASD
+274 EVVPEEEAAPDQEA
-285 EEDSLEEPLPNEE
+285 
-298 DALEEESA
+298 ALEEESET
-306 PDEED
+306 DEET
-311 VLEEESAPDE
+311 V
-321 EDPSPDEEAVPEE
+321 
-334 GLAPSEE
+334 
-341 AAPEEDLHQENT
+341 PEEDLSREEP

-373 ETEEDVPEEK
+373 EPEEVVPAEE
-383 PEDLPVADPVEP
+383 PEELPAAEP
-395 ETEEEFSFTLEDIL
+395 ETEPVESETEEDFSFTLEDIL

>member
-146 SGGRYQVKRAASP
+146 SGGRYQVKRVASP
-159 SGEDTA
+159 DGKPTAKAPLEELEPAEEIPVAIAEDEE
-165 VGPVEEPELAE
+165 PVPTEEVEETLDDEPTEEEPEDA
-176 EIVDV
+176 
-181 PVKEPDVPEEVAE
+181 PVVPES
-194 KPDAEAPEEEISPE
+194 DPE
-208 PEPDEEE
+208 DEEVT
-215 IEDEEETS
+215 EDEEEETS
-223 EEYSLFADEPAEEE
+223 EEYSLASDESTAEEPEEEAEEE
-237 PEEEL
+237 PEEIL
-242 EEVSETPVE
+242 QEEVP
-251 EDAPFQEE
+251 AQEE
-259 PEEEGDL
+259 PEEEAAP
-266 EEESSPDE
+266 E
-274 EDSLEEEPASD
+274 EEEPAPV
-285 EEDSLEEPLPNEE
+285 EEVVPEEEAAPDQEA
-298 DALEEESA
+298 ALEEESET
-306 PDEED
+306 DEET
-311 VLEEESAPDE
+311 V
-321 EDPSPDEEAVPEE
+321 
-334 GLAPSEE
+334 
-341 AAPEEDLHQENT
+341 PEEDLSREEP

-373 ETEEDVPEEK
+373 EPEEVVPAEE
-383 PEDLPVADPVEP
+383 PEELPAAEPETEPVES

>member
-13 ADQLMKYWVTANIT
+13 ADQLVKYWVTANIT

-146 SGGRYQVKRAASP
+146 SGGRYQVKRVASP
-159 SGEDTA
+159 DGKPTAKAPLEELEPAEEIPVAIAEDEE
-165 VGPVEEPELAE
+165 PVTTEEVEETLDDEPTEEEPEDA
-176 EIVDV
+176 
-181 PVKEPDVPEEVAE
+181 PVVPE
-194 KPDAEAPEEEISPE
+194 SE
-208 PEPDEEE
+208 PEDEEVT
-215 IEDEEETS
+215 EDEEEETS
-223 EEYSLFADEPAEEE
+223 EEYSLASDESTEEESEEEAEEE
-237 PEEEL
+237 PEEIL
-242 EEVSETPVE
+242 QEEVP
-251 EDAPFQEE
+251 AQEE
-259 PEEEGDL
+259 PEEEAAP
-266 EEESSPDE
+266 E
-274 EDSLEEEPASD
+274 EEEPAPV
-285 EEDSLEEPLPNEE
+285 EEVVPEEEAAPDQEA
-298 DALEEESA
+298 ALEEESET
-306 PDEED
+306 DEET
-311 VLEEESAPDE
+311 V
-321 EDPSPDEEAVPEE
+321 
-334 GLAPSEE
+334 
-341 AAPEEDLHQENT
+341 PEEDLSREEP

-373 ETEEDVPEEK
+373 EPEEVVPAEE
-383 PEDLPVADPVEP
+383 PEELPAAEPETEPVES

>member
-13 ADQLMKYWVTANIT
+13 ADQLVKYWVTANIT

-146 SGGRYQVKRAASP
+146 SGGRYQVKRVASP
-159 SGEDTA
+159 DGKPTAKAPLEELEPAEEIPVAIAEDEE
-165 VGPVEEPELAE
+165 PVPTEEVEETLDDEPTEEEPEDA
-176 EIVDV
+176 
-181 PVKEPDVPEEVAE
+181 PVVPE
-194 KPDAEAPEEEISPE
+194 SE
-208 PEPDEEE
+208 PEDEEVT
-215 IEDEEETS
+215 EDEEEETS
-223 EEYSLFADEPAEEE
+223 EEYSLASDESTEEESEEEAEEE
-237 PEEEL
+237 PEEIL
-242 EEVSETPVE
+242 QEEVP
-251 EDAPFQEE
+251 AQEE
-259 PEEEGDL
+259 PEEEAAP
-266 EEESSPDE
+266 E
-274 EDSLEEEPASD
+274 EEEPAPV
-285 EEDSLEEPLPNEE
+285 EEVVPEEEAAPDQEV
-298 DALEEESA
+298 ALEEESET
-306 PDEED
+306 DEET
-311 VLEEESAPDE
+311 V
-321 EDPSPDEEAVPEE
+321 
-334 GLAPSEE
+334 
-341 AAPEEDLHQENT
+341 PEEDLSREEP

-373 ETEEDVPEEK
+373 EPEEVVPAEE
-383 PEDLPVADPVEP
+383 PEELPAAEP
-395 ETEEEFSFTLEDIL
+395 ETEPVESETEEDFSFTLEDIL

>member
-13 ADQLMKYWVTANIT
+13 ADQLVKYWVTANIT

-146 SGGRYQVKRAASP
+146 SGGRYQVKRVASP
-159 SGEDTA
+159 DGKPTAKAPLEELEPAEEIPVAIAEDEE
-165 VGPVEEPELAE
+165 PVPTEEVEETLDDEPTEEEPEDA
-176 EIVDV
+176 
-181 PVKEPDVPEEVAE
+181 PVVPE
-194 KPDAEAPEEEISPE
+194 SE
-208 PEPDEEE
+208 PEDEEVT
-215 IEDEEETS
+215 EDEEEETS
-223 EEYSLFADEPAEEE
+223 EEYSLASDESTEEESEEEAEEE
-237 PEEEL
+237 PEEIL
-242 EEVSETPVE
+242 QEEVP
-251 EDAPFQEE
+251 AQKE
-259 PEEEGDL
+259 PE
-266 EEESSPDE
+266 
-274 EDSLEEEPASD
+274 
-285 EEDSLEEPLPNEE
+285 
-298 DALEEESA
+298 
-306 PDEED
+306 
-311 VLEEESAPDE
+311 
-321 EDPSPDEEAVPEE
+321 
-334 GLAPSEE
+334 EE
-341 AAPEEDLHQENT
+341 AAPEEEEPAPVEEVVPEEEAAPDQEAALEEESETDEETVPEEDLSREEP

-373 ETEEDVPEEK
+373 EPEEVVPAEE
-383 PEDLPVADPVEP
+383 PEELPAAEP
-395 ETEEEFSFTLEDIL
+395 ETEPVESETEEKFSFTLEDIL

>member
-13 ADQLMKYWVTANIT
+13 ADQLVKYWVTANIT

-146 SGGRYQVKRAASP
+146 SGGRYQVKRVASP
-159 SGEDTA
+159 DGKPTAKAPLEELEPAEEIPVAIAEDEE
-165 VGPVEEPELAE
+165 PVPTEEVEETLDDEPTEEEPEDA
-176 EIVDV
+176 
-181 PVKEPDVPEEVAE
+181 PVVPE
-194 KPDAEAPEEEISPE
+194 SE
-208 PEPDEEE
+208 PEDEEVT
-215 IEDEEETS
+215 EDEEEETS
-223 EEYSLFADEPAEEE
+223 EEYSLASDESTEEESEEEAEEE
-237 PEEEL
+237 PEEIL
-242 EEVSETPVE
+242 QEEVP
-251 EDAPFQEE
+251 AQEE
-259 PEEEGDL
+259 PEEEAAP
-266 EEESSPDE
+266 E
-274 EDSLEEEPASD
+274 EEEPAPV
-285 EEDSLEEPLPNEE
+285 EEVVPEEEAAPDQEA
-298 DALEEESA
+298 ALEEESET
-306 PDEED
+306 DEETI
-311 VLEEESAPDE
+311 
-321 EDPSPDEEAVPEE
+321 
-334 GLAPSEE
+334 
-341 AAPEEDLHQENT
+341 PEEDLSREEP

-373 ETEEDVPEEK
+373 EPEEVVPAEE
-383 PEDLPVADPVEP
+383 PEELPAAEPETEPVES

>member
-13 ADQLMKYWVTANIT
+13 ADQLVKYWVTANIT

-146 SGGRYQVKRAASP
+146 SGGRYQVKRVASP
-159 SGEDTA
+159 DGKPTAKAPLEELEPAEEIPVAIAEDEE
-165 VGPVEEPELAE
+165 PVPTEEVEETLDDEPTEEEPEDA
-176 EIVDV
+176 
-181 PVKEPDVPEEVAE
+181 PVVPE
-194 KPDAEAPEEEISPE
+194 SE
-208 PEPDEEE
+208 PEDEEVT
-215 IEDEEETS
+215 EDEEEETS
-223 EEYSLFADEPAEEE
+223 EEYSLASDESTEEESEEEAEEE
-237 PEEEL
+237 PEEIL
-242 EEVSETPVE
+242 QEEVP
-251 EDAPFQEE
+251 AQEE
-259 PEEEGDL
+259 PEEEAAP
-266 EEESSPDE
+266 E
-274 EDSLEEEPASD
+274 EEEPAPV
-285 EEDSLEEPLPNEE
+285 EEVVPEEEAAPDQEA
-298 DALEEESA
+298 ALEEESET
-306 PDEED
+306 DEET
-311 VLEEESAPDE
+311 V
-321 EDPSPDEEAVPEE
+321 
-334 GLAPSEE
+334 
-341 AAPEEDLHQENT
+341 PEEDLSREEP

-373 ETEEDVPEEK
+373 EPEEVVPAEE
-383 PEDLPVADPVEP
+383 PEELPAAEPETEPVES